1 MSKLS
6 FQFNFDT
13 ETGEF
18 SVVNVETGE
27 VKTTKATKSKTTT
40 TTKKSV
46 SSDIPTLTLESNKC
60 CLNQAAIDL
69 MGIEVGDKIDIK
81 YSKQSGK
88 IVPIIGTDE
97 AFSTQSG
104 NKFCKNGSF
113 AFRGAKNE
121 ELAKYGS
128 EFKLIADPNT
138 SGIFILEN
146 PNAKESES
154 VITEDIPDD
163 LLAPEIEDDLND
175 LMVDT
180 DTTEVSGFHFSL

>member
-27 VKTTKATKSKTTT
+27 VKTAKATKSKTTT
-40 TTKKSV
+40 KKPISNDV
-46 SSDIPTLTLESNKC
+46 PTLTLESNKC
-60 CLNQAAIDL
+60 CLNQAAVDL

-81 YSKQSGK
+81 YSKQNGK

-121 ELAKYGS
+121 ELAKYGI
-128 EFKLIADPNT
+128 EFKLITDPNT
-138 SGIFILEN
+138 AGIFILED

-163 LLAPEIEDDLND
+163 LLAPEIEDDLD
-175 LMVDT
+175 SLMVDT
-180 DTTEVSGFHFSL
+180 DTTEVSGFQFTL

>member
-40 TTKKSV
+40 TTKKTV
-46 SSDIPTLTLESNKC
+46 SSDVPTLTLESNKC
-60 CLNQAAIDL
+60 CLNQAAVDL

-81 YSKQSGK
+81 YSKQDGK

-121 ELAKYGS
+121 ELAKYGF

-138 SGIFILEN
+138 SGIFILDN
-146 PNAKESES
+146 PNAKVKAVE
-154 VITEDIPDD
+154 TADIPDD
-163 LLAPEIEDDLND
+163 LLAPEIEDDLD
-175 LMVDT
+175 SLMIDT
-180 DTTEVSGFHFSL
+180 DTTEVSGFQFTL

>member
-6 FQFNFDT
+6 FQFNLIVDT
-13 ETGEF
+13 ETGDF
-18 SVVNVETGE
+18 SVVNVESGE
-27 VKTTKATKSKTTT
+27 VKTTKVTKPKST
-40 TTKKSV
+40 TTKKTV
-46 SSDIPTLTLESNKC
+46 SSDVPILTLESNKC
-60 CLNQAAIDL
+60 CLNQAAVDL
-69 MGIEVGDKIDIK
+69 MSIEVGDKIDIK
-81 YSKQSGK
+81 YSKQDGK

-138 SGIFILEN
+138 SGIFILDD
-146 PNAKESES
+146 PNVEIKAVE
-154 VITEDIPDD
+154 TADIPDD
-163 LLAPEIEDDLND
+163 LLAPELEDDLD
-175 LMVDT
+175 SLMVDT
-180 DTTEVSGFHFSL
+180 DTTEVSGFQFTL